1 MVECGACGLSVHEAS
16 RSPGRT
22 VSTVRVWEKGAGN
35 RGWSQTYDPAAAARD
50 GLKILKIEA

>member
-1 MVECGACGLSVHEAS
+1 VHEAS